1 MKEVKKIGFAVCGS
15 FCTFSRVMA
24 EVKTLMDMGYEVYPI
39 MSEIASST
47 DTRFGKAEDFKTYLR
62 DVTKKEIITTIKA
75 AEPIGPKGFLD
86 ALVIAPCTG
95 NTVANIANGVTDSSV
110 SMAAKANLRNE
121 RPLIIAI
128 STNDGLGAN
137 ARNIGTLLARKNV
150 FFVPFGQDDCKG
162 KPDSL
167 VADMSEIPNTLSLAL
182 RGRQHQP
189 VLISK
194 NQK

>member
-1 MKEVKKIGFAVCGS
+1 MTEVKKIGFAICGS
-15 FCTFSRVMA
+15 FCTFSKVMG
-24 EVKTLMDMGYEVYPI
+24 EVKNLVDMGYEVYPI

-47 DTRFGKAEDFKTYLR
+47 DTRFGKAEDFKSYLKN
-62 DVTKKEIITTIKA
+62 VTKKEIITTIKA

-95 NTVANIANGVTDSSV
+95 NTIAKIANGVTDSTV

-150 FFVPFGQDDCKG
+150 FFVPFGQDDCTG

-167 VADMSEIPNTLSLAL
+167 VADMSEIPKTLSLAL
-182 RGRQHQP
+182 CGRQHQP
-189 VLISK
+189 VLILK
-194 NQK
+194 KQN

>member
-1 MKEVKKIGFAVCGS
+1 MTEVKKIGFALCGS
-15 FCTFSRVMA
+15 FCTFSKVMG
-24 EVKTLMDMGYEVYPI
+24 EVKNLVDMGYEVYPI

-47 DTRFGKAEDFKTYLR
+47 DTRFGKAEDFKAYLK
-62 DVTKKEIITTIKA
+62 DVTKKEIITTIKG

-95 NTVANIANGVTDSSV
+95 NTIAKIANGVTDSSV

-121 RPLIIAI
+121 RPLVVAV

-150 FFVPFGQDDCKG
+150 YFVPFGQDDSKG

-167 VADMSEIPNTLSLAL
+167 VADMSQIPMALSKAL
-182 RGRQHQP
+182 DGRQLQP
-189 VLISK
+189 ILIT
-194 NQK
+194 QK